1 MNGIKEGETMSDF
14 DKKDFGVSDD
24 KNEHFHEKLGDGG
37 FVSDGRCE
45 DDYEKHESH
54 AYDRRGDYSRYSR
67 DSEDDYERAD
77 ESGDYSR
84 TEREDAFT
92 SGSSGGSRYVG
103 GSFYRRSRGA
113 DITGDGDDAH
123 AERPAQN
130 SASRPLGIASMVCGI
145 VSILFCCMPFVGLV
159 VAIVGLVLGI
169 VSQKRGANGFALAGI
184 ITSSFG
190 IAFGVIMVASFIA
203 EIDDVIDDVI
213 DSFGSDPFD
222 PYDPNNGA
230 CASVIKAVVAKAA
243 ALFRLK

>member
-1 MNGIKEGETMSDF
+1 MKEDKTMSDF
-14 DKKDFGVSDD
+14 ERKDIGVSDD
-24 KNEHFHEKLGDGG
+24 ENEHFHEELGDGG

-54 AYDRRGDYSRYSR
+54 AYDRSGDHSFYSR
-67 DSEDDYERAD
+67 DGEGDYDRLDED
-77 ESGDYSR
+77 GDYSR

-103 GSFYRRSRGA
+103 GSFYRRPNYGA
-113 DITGDGDDAH
+113 TVTGGDDVFN
-123 AERPAQN
+123 EKPPKNR
-130 SASRPLGIASMVCGI
+130 ASRSLGVASMVCGI
-145 VSILFCCMPFVGLV
+145 VSILFCCMPFLGLV

-184 ITSSFG
+184 IISSFG
-190 IAFGVIMVASFIA
+190 IAFGIIMTVLALSELDGI
-203 EIDDVIDDVI
+203 IDDVI

-230 CASVIKAVVAKAA
+230 SAGFVKAAVAKVS
-243 ALFRLK
+243 ALFRHK

>member
-1 MNGIKEGETMSDF
+1 MSDF
-14 DKKDFGVSDD
+14 DRKDFGGSDD
-24 KNEHFHEKLGDGG
+24 KNEHFHEELGDGG
-37 FVSDGRCE
+37 FVSGGRCE

-67 DSEDDYERAD
+67 DGEGDYERAD

-92 SGSSGGSRYVG
+92 SGSTGGTRYVG
-103 GSFYRRSRGA
+103 GSFYRRPRGA
-113 DITGDGDDAH
+113 DIMGEGDDFH
-123 AERPAQN
+123 AEMPPQN
-130 SASRPLGIASMVCGI
+130 KAGRSLGIASMVCGI
-145 VSILFCCMPFVGLV
+145 VSILFCCMPFMGLI

-190 IAFGVIMVASFIA
+190 IAFGAIMVASFLT
-203 EIDDVIDDVI
+203 ELDDVIDDVI
-213 DSFGSDPFD
+213 DSFGSDPLD

-230 CASVIKAVVAKAA
+230 CASLIRGVVAKAA